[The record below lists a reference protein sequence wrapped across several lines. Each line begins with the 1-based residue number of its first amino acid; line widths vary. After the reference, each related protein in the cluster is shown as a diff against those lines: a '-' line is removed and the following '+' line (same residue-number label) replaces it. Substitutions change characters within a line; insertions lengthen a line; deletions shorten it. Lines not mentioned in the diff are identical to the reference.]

1 MTMDMTPD
9 RFDERLRQA
18 AQDYHRPP
26 PVTPREELWQ
36 RITAARA
43 AGRLRRLQWRLALRW
58 GVGVAA
64 VLVLGIGIGRWSAGK
79 SPTQIPPAASLGG
92 DQGSLPYRVAAAQ
105 YLTRTE
111 ALLTGFR
118 TETRT
123 GRPDAQFARQAR
135 DLLGTTRLFLD
146 CPAGKDPRLKGL
158 LEDLEAVL
166 AQIAQLTPGEDRED
180 VQLIDQGLEQRRV
193 LLRLRVANPAGPG
206 PVRTQGAL

>member
-1 MTMDMTPD
+1 MTPD
-9 RFDERLRQA
+9 RFDERLREA

-36 RITAARA
+36 RIVATRAAR
-43 AGRLRRLQWRLALRW
+43 RRRVLVLRPALRW
-58 GVGVAA
+58 GVGIAA
-64 VLVLGIGIGRWSAGK
+64 VLALGIGIGRWTAVWRTPV
-79 SPTQIPPAASLGG
+79 PTAANGGG
-92 DQGSLPYRVAAAQ
+92 DQSFAYRVAAAQ
-105 YLTRTE
+105 YLTRAE
-111 ALLTGFR
+111 VLLTGFR
-118 TETRT
+118 SDVR
-123 GRPDAQFARQAR
+123 GGQPDAQFARQAR

-166 AQIAQLTPGEDRED
+166 AQIAQLTPGGDRED
-180 VQLIDQGLEQRRV
+180 VRLIDQGLEQRRV